1 MTQPLEF
8 YYVNRTLSQQTIE
21 RYLISYAPSCSIQK
35 AMKRNEPRRAA
46 EGKSS
51 SPFRPF
57 IMQEVLQG
65 HCHAACTEN
74 TAEAG
79 VVQEKAGW
87 IRHLEA
93 FFPYSPQLSWSM
105 CYITIICILVYF
117 PRKPLWNTVKLMQIT
132 MVALTDNLTITLLC
146 THEFLRIILWGSTV
160 PSTKLKL
167 RTLRLL
173 VYNHTVSC

>member
-1 MTQPLEF
+1 MHQNLMMSILEILVTTTELWVIHPCLKGEKVRMIAF
-8 YYVNRTLSQQTIE
+8 PWMP
-21 RYLISYAPSCSIQK
+21 YLHFAPPCK
-35 AMKRNEPRRAA
+35 ARRRRAA
-46 EGKSS
+46 EGKSP

-65 HCHAACTEN
+65 HCRAACTGN

-117 PRKPLWNTVKLMQIT
+117 PRKPLWNTVKLMHIT
-132 MVALTDNLTITLLC
+132 MVALTDNLTITLL
-146 THEFLRIILWGSTV
+146 H
-160 PSTKLKL
+160 TKSG
-167 RTLRLL
+167 
-173 VYNHTVSC
+173 NPN